1 MNLSS
6 LKGTEVAFYK
16 EMAIVSTFS
25 EYYCPLHSK
34 HSQFFMNYFI
44 TFQNYNFI
52 TKQIC
57 FVIPGLDILQS
68 KHSQFFMNYRPYLNK
83 DFNSQGIYF
92 FIHVLSFFIFY
103 ASVGRE
109 QLHSLLEWLR
119 PSIRQMSY
127 PTFIKMH
134 KFFFVVRNMKAKGII
149 Q

>member
-68 KHSQFFMNYRPYLNK
+68 KHSKQCQICMQVT
-83 DFNSQGIYF
+83 SI
-92 FIHVLSFFIFY
+92 VLS
-103 ASVGRE
+103 V
-109 QLHSLLEWLR
+109 Q
-119 PSIRQMSY
+119 IRTS
-127 PTFIKMH
+127 F
-134 KFFFVVRNMKAKGII
+134 NN
-149 Q
+149 